1 MSIGFYIAGSAGQM
15 AQHKLNDISHNLA
28 NVNTTGYMA
37 NRSSFTTE
45 LSEQMGGNS
54 TQQSAAFAKF
64 GNQFIAMEEGSI
76 KTTGNDLDFAI
87 QGNGFF
93 RVALPD
99 GSEAYTRAGN
109 FKLDANGMLLT
120 QGGQSVLDS
129 GGSAIQLQAGHITA
143 NQEGALFVDG
153 NRMADLGLVQI
164 KDATKIEKVGDA
176 LLKTPADNINT
187 DSAKMTVHQGSLEGS
202 NVNAILAMTEMI
214 DTMRSYQ
221 STMKVVEQFNQQASL
236 LNDRVGRIQG

>member
-1 MSIGFYIAGSAGQM
+1 MALGFYIAGSAGQM

-37 NRSSFTTE
+37 NRSAFTTQF
-45 LSEQMGGNS
+45 SQQMAGDS
-54 TQQSAAFAKF
+54 TQKPAAFAKF
-64 GNQFIAMEEGSI
+64 GNQFIALEEGSI

-93 RVALPD
+93 RIGLPD

-129 GGSAIQLQAGHITA
+129 GGSAIQLQAGQIIV
-143 NQEGALFVDG
+143 NQEGILSVDG
-153 NRMADLGLVQI
+153 NRAAELGLVQI
-164 KDATKIEKVGDA
+164 RDASKIEKVGDA
-176 LLKTPADNINT
+176 LLKTPADNINKT
-187 DSAKMTVHQGSLEGS
+187 PEGMTVHQGSLEGS
-202 NVNAILAMTEMI
+202 NVNAILAMTELI

-221 STMKVVEQFNQQASL
+221 ATMKVVEQFNEQASL
-236 LNDRVGRIQG
+236 LNNKVGRVQG

>member
-1 MSIGFYIAGSAGQM
+1 MSLGFYIAGSAGQM

-37 NRSSFTTE
+37 NRSSFSTE
-45 LSEQMGGNS
+45 LSEQMAGG
-54 TQQSAAFAKF
+54 SAQKAGAFAKF
-64 GNQFIAMEEGSI
+64 GNQFTDMEEGSI
-76 KTTGNDLDFAI
+76 KTTGNALDFAI

-120 QGGQSVLDS
+120 QGGKPVLDS
-129 GGSAIQLQAGHITA
+129 GGNTIQLQAGRITA
-143 NQEGALFVDG
+143 NQEGILFVDG
-153 NRMADLGLVQI
+153 NRTAELGLVQI

-176 LLKTPADNINT
+176 LLKTSAENIGAA
-187 DSAKMTVHQGSLEGS
+187 SAEMTVHQGSLEGS

-221 STMKVVEQFNQQASL
+221 ATMKVVEQFNQQASL
-236 LNDRVGRIQG
+236 LNNKVGRIQG